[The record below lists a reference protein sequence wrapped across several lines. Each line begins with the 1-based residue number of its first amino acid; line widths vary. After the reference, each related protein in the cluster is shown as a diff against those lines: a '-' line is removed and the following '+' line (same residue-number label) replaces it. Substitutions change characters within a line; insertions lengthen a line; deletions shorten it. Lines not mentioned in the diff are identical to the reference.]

1 MVKDVDLLLQIIF
14 TETFRNSLH
23 FASQI
28 FILIKDLLFLH
39 NLNKVLLILLH
50 KTSAIYFSL
59 LAATSCAA
67 S

>member
-1 MVKDVDLLLQIIF
+1 MVKDVDLLLQTIF

-39 NLNKVLLILLH
+39 NLNKVFVNFI
-50 KTSAIYFSL
+50 T
-59 LAATSCAA
+59 
-67 S
+67 

>member
-23 FASQI
+23 FVSQI

-39 NLNKVLLILLH
+39 NLNKVLLILLR
-50 KTSAIYFSL
+50 KTSAIYVSL
-59 LAATSCAA
+59 LATTSCAA